1 MFYLI
6 GKIEESKPGI
16 LIPVK
21 YLGKTLPLL
30 QQLKL
35 LSLQQYYVTANCYKT
50 FLKDEKVFSPIITI
64 KWTTKIHNV
73 EESQKEQDME
83 HIWSGSIY
91 MKLSNRQTND
101 GGKHSELWWGT
112 AWEEGRRELAG
123 AVITSYLTTG
133 VWVIQVYV
141 LVKTQ

>member
-64 KWTTKIHNV
+64 K
-73 EESQKEQDME
+73 
-83 HIWSGSIY
+83 
-91 MKLSNRQTND
+91 
-101 GGKHSELWWGT
+101 
-112 AWEEGRRELAG
+112 
-123 AVITSYLTTG
+123 
-133 VWVIQVYV
+133 
-141 LVKTQ
+141 